1 MFVVHRRILGYS
13 PRKDPVSRLGNRSAL
28 EWLID
33 HYQVEPITG
42 PGGARV
48 SDPDRLDDFPWNSH
62 GKTALAQPLWSGLA
76 LELARGLERK
86 PPDLLDD

>member
-1 MFVVHRRILGYS
+1 VCH
-13 PRKDPVSRLGNRSAL
+13 RLGNRSAL

-33 HYQVEPITG
+33 HYQVEPISG
-42 PGGARV
+42 PGGDRV
-48 SDPDRLDDFPWNSH
+48 SDPDRLDDFPSNSH